1 MTRLRVPA
9 IVALLA
15 AGLAAGSAAADP
27 LGVGGALPEL
37 RLPDQHG
44 QERSVPPDVRVVLFS
59 RDMKGGGAIR
69 ELLEKDGAAF
79 LAEHSAVY
87 VADVS
92 RMPGVIRAAI
102 AKPRMRRRSYPV
114 LLDEAGAATAPLPSA
129 SGRATAIFVEQGR
142 ITRVEH
148 VDTVE
153 ALRALLAPSG
163 S

>member
-1 MTRLRVPA
+1 MARVRVPA
-9 IVALLA
+9 LVTLLL
-15 AGLAAGSAAADP
+15 AGLAAGAFAAEP
-27 LGVGGALPEL
+27 LGLGGALPEI

-44 QERSVPPDVRVVLFS
+44 QERSVPADVRVVLLS

-79 LAEHSAVY
+79 LSQHSAVY

-92 RMPGVIRAAI
+92 RMPGLIRAAI

-114 LLDEAGAATAPLPSA
+114 LLDEAGTATASLPSA
-129 SGRATAIFVEQGR
+129 ASKATVIFVEQGK

-148 VDTVE
+148 VDTVD
-153 ALRALLAPSG
+153 ALRGLLAPSG

>member
-15 AGLAAGSAAADP
+15 AGLAAAAAADP
-27 LGVGGALPEL
+27 LGVGAALPEL

-44 QERSVPPDVRVVLFS
+44 QERSVPADVRVVLFS

-69 ELLEKDGAAF
+69 ELLAKDGAAF
-79 LAEHSAVY
+79 LAQHAAVY

-129 SGRATAIFVEQGR
+129 SGKATAIFVEQGR